1 MLKIQ
6 WECTKGIIAYIEGI
20 KATIWTVVGMI
31 SLKVKV
37 VYLQMICWQSW
48 YVASFVNRG
57 TPIINSGRGGS
68 GNYGANI
75 TSITNIIMIT
85 ISYH

>member
-1 MLKIQ
+1 MGMYKTIL
-6 WECTKGIIAYIEGI
+6 AYIEGI
-20 KATIWTVVGMI
+20 KTTIWTVVGMI

-48 YVASFVNRG
+48 YVASFGNRG
-57 TPIINSGRGGS
+57 TPVINSGRGGS